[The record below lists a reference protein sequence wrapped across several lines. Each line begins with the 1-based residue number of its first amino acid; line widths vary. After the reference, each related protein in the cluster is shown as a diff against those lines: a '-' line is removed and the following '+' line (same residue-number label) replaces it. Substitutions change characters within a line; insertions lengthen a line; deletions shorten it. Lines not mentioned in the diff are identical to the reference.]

1 MLLPERGRWALM
13 AIPLILQVIGI
24 PGLTLFLIILVVLFI
39 LALLATAIKVVP
51 EFKRLVV
58 FRLGRFIGVRGPGVT
73 FLIPFIERGQ
83 WVDLRENFI
92 NVPHQTCITKDN
104 APVDID
110 FLIYFKVVDP
120 AKCVL
125 NVTDFDGAATGMATT
140 ILRAVVGDI
149 TLDDVLAK
157 RDEINA
163 VLRTKLDEVTERWGV
178 KVTSVEIRE
187 ILPPKPVTDAMVR
200 QMAAE
205 RDRRA
210 MVTKAEGERESAIKV
225 AEGKRQAMILEAEGK
240 KKAAILEAEGE
251 KQAAILRAEGYATA
265 LQRVFEVARGIDP
278 KTMTLQYLE
287 ALKTIGQSP
296 ATKFI
301 FPMEFT
307 KLLAPVSEL
316 MAKASGSRRSE

>member
-1 MLLPERGRWALM
+1 MSWTW
-13 AIPLILQVIGI
+13 PLILQVVGP
-24 PGLTLFLIILVVLFI
+24 PGLWLILIVLVLLFVLGLLIS
-39 LALLATAIKVVP
+39 AIKVVP

-58 FRLGRFIGVRGPGVT
+58 FRLGRFTGVRGPGIT

-83 WVDLRENFI
+83 WVDLRESFI

-187 ILPPKPVTDAMVR
+187 ILPPKSVTDAMVR

-210 MVTKAEGERESAIKV
+210 MVTKAEGEREAAIKV

-251 KQAAILRAEGYATA
+251 RQAAILRAEGYATA
-265 LQRVFEVARGIDP
+265 LQKIYEVAKQVDP
-278 KTMTLQYLE
+278 NTMALQYLE
-287 ALKTIGQSP
+287 ALKAIGQSP
-296 ATKFI
+296 STKFI

-307 KLLAPVSEL
+307 KLIAPLSEL
-316 MAKASGSRRSE
+316 VAKTSGSKSE

>member
-1 MLLPERGRWALM
+1 M
-13 AIPLILQVIGI
+13 AIPLLLQVIGI

-39 LALLATAIKVVP
+39 LALLAASIKVVP

-58 FRLGRFIGVRGPGVT
+58 FRLGRFIGVRGPGIT

-83 WVDLRENFI
+83 WVDLRESFI

-210 MVTKAEGERESAIKV
+210 MVTKAEGEREAAIKV
-225 AEGKRQAMILEAEGK
+225 ADGKRQAMILEAEGK

>member
-1 MLLPERGRWALM
+1 MISLVPLVLQVVGGAGLWLM
-13 AIPLILQVIGI
+13 ATIC
-24 PGLTLFLIILVVLFI
+24 LIIFVLSI
-39 LALLATAIKVVP
+39 IASSVKVVP

-58 FRLGRFIGVRGPGVT
+58 FRFGRYAGVRGPGIT
-73 FLIPFIERGQ
+73 FLIPLIERGQ
-83 WVDLRENFI
+83 WVDLRESFI

-110 FLIYFKVVDP
+110 FLIYYKVIDP
-120 AKCVL
+120 AKSVL

-149 TLDDVLAK
+149 TLDDILSK
-157 RDEINA
+157 RDHINA

-187 ILPPKPVTDAMVR
+187 ILPPKAVTDAMIR

-210 MVTKAEGERESAIKV
+210 MVTKAEGEREAAIKV
-225 AEGKRQAMILEAEGK
+225 AEGKKQAMILEAEGK
-240 KKAAILEAEGE
+240 RKSAILEAEGE
-251 KQAAILRAEGYATA
+251 REAAILRAEGYALA
-265 LQRVFEVARGIDP
+265 LQKVFEVARSVDP
-278 KTMTLQYLE
+278 NTMALQYLE
-287 ALKTIGQSP
+287 ALKAIGQSP

-307 KLLAPVSEL
+307 KLLAPISEL
-316 MAKASGSRRSE
+316 VSRTAGSGPEEGGKA

>member
-1 MLLPERGRWALM
+1 M
-13 AIPLILQVIGI
+13 
-24 PGLTLFLIILVVLFI
+24 
-39 LALLATAIKVVP
+39 
-51 EFKRLVV
+51 
-58 FRLGRFIGVRGPGVT
+58 
-73 FLIPFIERGQ
+73 
-83 WVDLRENFI
+83 
-92 NVPHQTCITKDN
+92 
-104 APVDID
+104 
-110 FLIYFKVVDP
+110 
-120 AKCVL
+120 
-125 NVTDFDGAATGMATT
+125 
-140 ILRAVVGDI
+140 
-149 TLDDVLAK
+149 
-157 RDEINA
+157 
-163 VLRTKLDEVTERWGV
+163 DEVTERWGV

-210 MVTKAEGERESAIKV
+210 MVTKAEGEREAAIKV
-225 AEGKRQAMILEAEGK
+225 ADGKRQAMILEAEGK

-251 KQAAILRAEGYATA
+251 KRAAILRAEGYATA
-265 LQRVFEVARGIDP
+265 LQRVFEVAKGIDP

-316 MAKASGSRRSE
+316 MAKASGSSERSE

>member
-1 MLLPERGRWALM
+1 MHLPV
-13 AIPLILQVIGI
+13 LQVVSI
-24 PGLTLFLIILVVLFI
+24 LSWLVLLVVFIVVLLLAI
-39 LALLATAIKVVP
+39 LAAGIKVVP

-58 FRLGRFIGVRGPGVT
+58 FRLGRFIGVRGPGLT
-73 FLIPFIERGQ
+73 FLLPGIDRGQ

-110 FLIYFKVVDP
+110 FLIYYKVMDP

-163 VLRTKLDEVTERWGV
+163 IMRTKLDEVTERWGV

-187 ILPPKPVTDAMVR
+187 ILPPKSVTDAMVR

-210 MVTKAEGERESAIKV
+210 MVTKAEGEREAAIKV
-225 AEGKRQAMILEAEGK
+225 ADGKKQAMILEAEGK

-251 KQAAILRAEGYATA
+251 RQAAILRAEGYAMA
-265 LQRVFEVARGIDP
+265 LQKVYEVARQIDP
-278 KTMTLQYLE
+278 NTMALQYLE
-287 ALKTIGQSP
+287 ALKAIGQSP

-307 KLLAPVSEL
+307 RLLGPISEL
-316 MAKASGSRRSE
+316 VARTAGQGRSSKEK

>member
-1 MLLPERGRWALM
+1 M
-13 AIPLILQVIGI
+13 AIPLLLQVIGI
-24 PGLTLFLIILVVLFI
+24 PGLTLFLIILVVLFV
-39 LALLATAIKVVP
+39 LALLAASIKVVP

-83 WVDLRENFI
+83 WVDLRESFI

-210 MVTKAEGERESAIKV
+210 MVTKAEGEREAAIKV

-251 KQAAILRAEGYATA
+251 KQAAILRAEGYATT
-265 LQRVFEVARGIDP
+265 LQRVFEVAKGIDP

-307 KLLAPVSEL
+307 RLLTPVSEL
-316 MAKASGSRRSE
+316 MAKASGSSKRSK